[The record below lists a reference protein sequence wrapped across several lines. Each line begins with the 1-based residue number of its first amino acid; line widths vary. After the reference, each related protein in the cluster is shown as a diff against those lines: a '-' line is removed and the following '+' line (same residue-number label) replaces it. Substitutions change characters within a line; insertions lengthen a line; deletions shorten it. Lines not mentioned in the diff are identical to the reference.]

1 VLRDL
6 NLEISMGIWIVRFLL
21 SMIPNVIP
29 FIFSNFFLYF
39 LFYFDLLLIII
50 RPDLEFYP
58 IQDLNYKFIKSTH
71 GLLS

>member
-6 NLEISMGIWIVRFLL
+6 NLEISMGIWIVLFLL

-39 LFYFDLLLIII
+39 YLLLIII
-50 RPDLEFYP
+50 RPNLEFYP
-58 IQDLNYKFIKSTH
+58 IQNSNYKFIKSTH

>member
-6 NLEISMGIWIVRFLL
+6 NLEISMGIWIVLFLL

-39 LFYFDLLLIII
+39 FYFNLLLIII
-50 RPDLEFYP
+50 SPDLEFYL
-58 IQDLNYKFIKSTH
+58 IQNSNYKFIKSTH